1 MPHHFMPYE
10 VPEKKQV
17 RVIINTDAKCEADDQ
32 YAIVHA
38 ILSQRLQI
46 KGFIGAHFG
55 ARSATSMQE
64 SYEEVEHV
72 LQLMGMR
79 DQYDVYRGAPH
90 KLPDVHTPV
99 PSEGSQ
105 LIIDEAMKDDPKP
118 LFVTFQGPLTD
129 LASAYLQE
137 PKIADRLIAVW
148 IGGGTYPEG
157 HEEFNLSN
165 DVEAV
170 NVVFNSPIPLWQVPK
185 NVYEMVRVGIA
196 ELAMKVRPHGRIGSY
211 LYDYLV
217 NHNMNNGH
225 RPRWPK
231 GETWVLG
238 DSPAVSLL
246 LEEQGFDYEMIE
258 APNVNAEMR
267 YIAKPGNRKIRV
279 YRSVDSRFI
288 LEDFYAKLALF
299 ALYEKEQDSQQ
310 RKE

>member
-1 MPHHFMPYE
+1 MPYE
-10 VPEKKQV
+10 VPEQKQV
-17 RVIINTDAKCEADDQ
+17 RVIINTDAKNEADDQ

-46 KGFIGAHFG
+46 KGIIGAHFG
-55 ARSATSMQE
+55 ARSATGMEE

-72 LQLMGMR
+72 LRLMGMR
-79 DQYDVYRGAPH
+79 GQYDVYRGAPH
-90 KLPDVHTPV
+90 KIRDIHTPV

-105 LIIDEAMKDDPKP
+105 LIIDEAMKDDPRP
-118 LFVTFQGPLTD
+118 LFVIFQGPLTD

-137 PKIADRLIAVW
+137 PRIADRLTAVW

-165 DVEAV
+165 DVAAV

-185 NVYEMVRVGIA
+185 DVYEMVRVGIA
-196 ELAMKVRPHGRIGSY
+196 ELALKVRPHGRIGGY

-217 NHNMNNGH
+217 SHNMNNGH
-225 RPRWPK
+225 RPQWPK

-246 LEEQGFDYEMIE
+246 LEEQRFDYEMVE
-258 APNVNAEMR
+258 APNVDADMR
-267 YIAKPGNRKIRV
+267 YIAKPGNRQIRV
-279 YRSVDSRFI
+279 YRSVDARFI

-299 ALYEKEQDSQQ
+299 ALYEKELDSQRCGQ
-310 RKE
+310 QIP